1 MVVVIKGE
9 WLAYYNRAVQE
20 PHREEST
27 GGMEC
32 AVRFAP
38 RRQETHADIFCGDE
52 IPGE

>member
-1 MVVVIKGE
+1 MKSE
-9 WLAYYNRAVQE
+9 WLAVCDRAAQE
-20 PHREEST
+20 PHREESP